1 MTVAEEFEGHKLG
14 DENEDAMIHYKWV
27 YCDELT

>member
-14 DENEDAMIHYKWV
+14 DENEDAMIHYK
-27 YCDELT
+27 